1 MIKTQTVE
9 QRNVKLFRTLGRDFC
24 HWCSLRPQAWVWG
37 PYGTR
42 VCASCQDMVN
52 DGRAAEVVKEIAGR
66 MVVLDTMTRL
76 ELEQW
81 RQYHLSQMRRWV
93 NLRTGFQAV

>member
-1 MIKTQTVE
+1 
-9 QRNVKLFRTLGRDFC
+9 
-24 HWCSLRPQAWVWG
+24 
-37 PYGTR
+37 
-42 VCASCQDMVN
+42 MVN
-52 DGRAAEVVKEIAGR
+52 DGRAAEVVKEIAAR